1 MTSTAKRFCH
11 EFRFVSF
18 EPLPARYR
26 LPERDLQKTLSPRAS
41 IFQMH
46 VDTGHTRF
54 YSRKG
59 YHRIK
64 DESDGVMAT
73 LSLKEW
79 LKRAE
84 GDRRFRENATSI
96 THIPA
101 SEGSFAPYP
110 SWVHP
115 RLKAVMESRGLKRL
129 YSHQARA
136 VELVR
141 QGRDVVLVTPTASG
155 KTLCYNLPVLQR
167 ILEEPE
173 TRALY
178 LFPTK
183 ALANDQMH
191 EVHGLI
197 GELKADIKTFTYD
210 GDTPDDARQAI
221 RKQGHVVVTNPDMLH
236 TGILPHHTKW
246 QKLFANLRYVVVD
259 ELHVYRGVF
268 GSHLTNVFRRLKR
281 VCRFYGTDPV
291 FICCSATVANPG
303 EHAENLL
310 EKEVTLIDESGA
322 PRAAK
327 TFILYNPPIV
337 NRELGIRQSALT
349 PARKIAGDLIG
360 NHIQTIVFTTS
371 RLNVEVLTKYLKDGF
386 KEKIPGRDHFV
397 TGYRGGYLPNLRRDI
412 EKGLRE
418 RSVMGVV
425 STNALELGI
434 DIGDLEA
441 CLMAGYPG
449 SIASTWQQAG
459 RAGRRAGH
467 SLAILIA
474 RSNPMDQFIVEN
486 PEYFFARSPEHC
498 RVNPDNL
505 LILLHHIKSA
515 AFELPF
521 EEGERFGKEN
531 LMELLAY
538 LEDKGVL
545 HRVDQRWHWAAESY
559 PADEVSLRT
568 INPENVVVVD
578 TTDTGSHK
586 VIAEVDWD
594 SAFTTVHDDA
604 IYMVESQQYHVDK
617 LDLDRKKAYVRRVDV
632 DYYTDAMTYTNVRVI
647 EDFEKK
653 TGGSV
658 IVEHGEV
665 QVARKVVGYKK
676 IKFYTSENV
685 GYGDVDLPQKD
696 MHTTSYWFTI
706 PWDLLSFLGLRRE
719 EVIDGLAG
727 LAYCLHHI
735 AAMLVMADIRDLD
748 RCIGDKSGEWFVR
761 YGPDRRVITA
771 TPEAPMNV
779 MENAFDPTVFIFDA
793 YPGGIGFSDLLFAR
807 HEELLAAARS
817 IIGSCPCEHGC
828 PMCVGPALEV
838 GPSAKSAAL
847 QILGLMDR
855 P

>member
-1 MTSTAKRFCH
+1 
-11 EFRFVSF
+11 
-18 EPLPARYR
+18 
-26 LPERDLQKTLSPRAS
+26 
-41 IFQMH
+41 
-46 VDTGHTRF
+46 
-54 YSRKG
+54 
-59 YHRIK
+59 
-64 DESDGVMAT
+64 MAT
-73 LSLKEW
+73 LSLEEW
-79 LKRAE
+79 LERAE
-84 GDRRFRENATSI
+84 SDRRFRENATSI

-115 RLKAVMESRGLKRL
+115 RLKTVLEKRGLKRL
-129 YSHQARA
+129 YSHQAQA

-221 RKQGHVVVTNPDMLH
+221 RRQGHVVVTNPDMLH

-246 QKLFANLRYVVVD
+246 QKLFANLTYVVVD

-310 EKEVTLIDESGA
+310 EKEVALIDESGA

-386 KEKIPGRDHFV
+386 RGKIPGRDHFV

-418 RSVMGVV
+418 RTVMGVV

-434 DIGDLEA
+434 DIGDLQA

-459 RAGRRAGH
+459 RAGRRTGH

-531 LMELLAY
+531 LMELLTY

-545 HRVDQRWHWAAESY
+545 HRVQARWHWAAESY

-568 INPENVVVVD
+568 INPENIVVVD
-578 TTDTGSHK
+578 TTDAGNHK

-647 EDFEKK
+647 EDFDKK
-653 TGGSV
+653 SDRSV

-676 IKFYTSENV
+676 IKFYTAENV
-685 GYGDVDLPQKD
+685 GYGDVSLPQKD

-706 PWDLLSFLGLRRE
+706 PWDLLDFLDLRRE
-719 EVIDGLAG
+719 EIIDGLAG

-761 YGPDRRVITA
+761 YGADRRVITA
-771 TPEAPMNV
+771 TPEAPVDV

-817 IIGSCPCEHGC
+817 VIGSCPCEHGC
-828 PMCVGPALEV
+828 PMCVGPTLEV

-847 QILGLMDR
+847 QILALMDR